1 MLTRCKRTRK
11 EVAESTVLMV
21 HGGPPSYS
29 NQAFQRRGFIVPS
42 RIRHFGS
49 PPRGGPL
56 RRLRSR
62 QGLPTGRGRFVGWHC
77 GSGAAPRLGVTTT
90 PEPSLGFDDQGA
102 RVSSGDKGVGE
113 DKEAGVAAE
122 IRQTGLRLRNNGLG
136 GNMATAGRMKRA
148 WGDMR
153 R

>member
-1 MLTRCKRTRK
+1 M
-11 EVAESTVLMV
+11 
-21 HGGPPSYS
+21 
-29 NQAFQRRGFIVPS
+29 
-42 RIRHFGS
+42 
-49 PPRGGPL
+49 
-56 RRLRSR
+56 
-62 QGLPTGRGRFVGWHC
+62 
-77 GSGAAPRLGVTTT
+77 
-90 PEPSLGFDDQGA
+90 
-102 RVSSGDKGVGE
+102 SSGDKGVGE

>member
-1 MLTRCKRTRK
+1 M
-11 EVAESTVLMV
+11 
-21 HGGPPSYS
+21 H
-29 NQAFQRRGFIVPS
+29 AF
-42 RIRHFGS
+42 
-49 PPRGGPL
+49 
-56 RRLRSR
+56 
-62 QGLPTGRGRFVGWHC
+62 LPEENF
-77 GSGAAPRLGVTTT
+77 AAFL
-90 PEPSLGFDDQGA
+90 
-102 RVSSGDKGVGE
+102 GE